1 MTRQRK
7 NSLWQGDVPRSG
19 ASHGNSVVQVIGLP
33 SVKIVRGALLSRQ
46 PACLRFPRYLH
57 QTIIVAT
64 GKRNVLDERL
74 PKLLPITSFC
84 ILATHISS
92 SVPCIRDHP
101 TYFLSSIVPIP
112 LLPRSFTTLFSL
124 SLSSS
129 FLCFYH
135 IRDYRKTSRF
145 VRDAL

>member
-7 NSLWQGDVPRSG
+7 NSLWQVDVPRSG

-33 SVKIVRGALLSRQ
+33 SVKIVHGALLSWQ

-57 QTIIVAT
+57 QIIIVAT

-84 ILATHISS
+84 ALATHISS

-101 TYFLSSIVPIP
+101 SYFLSSIVPIP
-112 LLPRSFTTLFSL
+112 LLPRSQPFFLFRCPDRFSVSTIFAITEKSL
-124 SLSSS
+124 GL
-129 FLCFYH
+129 L
-135 IRDYRKTSRF
+135 
-145 VRDAL
+145 

>member
-19 ASHGNSVVQVIGLP
+19 ASHGNSVVQVIGPP
-33 SVKIVRGALLSRQ
+33 SVKIVHGALLSWQ

-84 ILATHISS
+84 TLVTHISS

-101 TYFLSSIVPIP
+101 SYFFYLLLFLS
-112 LLPRSFTTLFSL
+112 LYYLARSQPFFLFSCPDRFSDSTIFAITEK
-124 SLSSS
+124 SL
-129 FLCFYH
+129 
-135 IRDYRKTSRF
+135 
-145 VRDAL
+145 ALL